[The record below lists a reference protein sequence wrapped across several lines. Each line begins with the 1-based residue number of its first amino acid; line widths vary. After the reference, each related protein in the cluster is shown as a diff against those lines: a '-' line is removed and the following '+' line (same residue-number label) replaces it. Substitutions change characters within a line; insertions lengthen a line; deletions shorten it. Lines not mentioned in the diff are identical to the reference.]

1 VPFLCSQHIAKDCC
15 GLSSRNG
22 TLVSLGW
29 ATTAA
34 QEIDATPSC
43 QDGPARID
51 AQEDGGA
58 ATVEPLNEAATPEC
72 PPAAAIGPG
81 IPADELKQL
90 IFAYPANRSDI
101 QSML

>member
-1 VPFLCSQHIAKDCC
+1 MPK
-15 GLSSRNG
+15 R
-22 TLVSLGW
+22 
-29 ATTAA
+29 TAG
-34 QEIDATPSC
+34 QPQS
-43 QDGPARID
+43 
-51 AQEDGGA
+51 
-58 ATVEPLNEAATPEC
+58 EPLNEAATPEC